1 MVRFNHSLLATAV
14 VSAIL
19 IGCGGGSSGGSSSDS
34 ATEVSSASLGIQVI
48 DGYLVNVEACVV
60 DHTDAALP
68 CDTEFGNA
76 VKTNDSGKVD
86 FLLENSMSFPPSTR
100 KPPSPTA

>member
-34 ATEVSSASLGIQVI
+34 GSSNTSSESTEVSSASLGIQVI

-86 FLLENSMSFPPSTR
+86 FLLEKEQIDN
-100 KPPSPTA
+100 

>member
-19 IGCGGGSSGGSSSDS
+19 IGCGGGSSGGSSSNTS
-34 ATEVSSASLGIQVI
+34 SESTEVSSASLGIQVI

-86 FLLENSMSFPPSTR
+86 FLLEKEQIDN
-100 KPPSPTA
+100 

>member
-34 ATEVSSASLGIQVI
+34 GSSTTSSESTEVSSASLGIQVI
-48 DGYLVNVEACVV
+48 DGYLE
-60 DHTDAALP
+60 T
-68 CDTEFGNA
+68 
-76 VKTNDSGKVD
+76 
-86 FLLENSMSFPPSTR
+86 
-100 KPPSPTA
+100 